1 MKNNVVIL
9 IMFQVIL
16 AGAPLNSQ
24 AIASDRAQD
33 PEHLWDIGWELSRD
47 SFNHCDTLHMQ
58 DTKKARLRNRG
69 RTCALPQQS
78 DLLQE
83 LLTPGVIRYESD
95 QMVAKPEKQQRISVE
110 YNGQYNGILQDLVA
124 ETSISSP

>member
-24 AIASDRAQD
+24 ATAFDHAQD
-33 PEHLWDIGWELSRD
+33 PEQLWDIGWELSRD
-47 SFNHCDTLHMQ
+47 SFNHRGTLHRQ
-58 DTKKARLRNRG
+58 DTKQARLRSRG

-83 LLTPGVIRYESD
+83 LLTPAVILHESN
-95 QMVAKPEKQQRISVE
+95 QMTARPEKQQGISVE
-110 YNGQYNGILQDLVA
+110 YNEQNNGILQDLVA

>member
-16 AGAPLNSQ
+16 AGVPMNSQ
-24 AIASDRAQD
+24 ANAFDRAQN
-33 PEHLWDIGWELSRD
+33 PEQLWDIGWELSRD
-47 SFNHCDTLHMQ
+47 SFNHCDTLHRQ
-58 DTKKARLRNRG
+58 GTKKARIRNRG

-83 LLTPGVIRYESD
+83 LLTPDVIRYESN
-95 QMVAKPEKQQRISVE
+95 QMVAESEKQPGISVE
-110 YNGQYNGILQDLVA
+110 YNELNNGILQDLVA